1 MDCSLGQA
9 HSASSQR
16 FAGSP
21 APHLC
26 SHRMEEACR
35 VKREHISTRHRRQAR
50 PSVRTLLEAGE
61 VEEGQRECLCTEKG
75 D

>member
-1 MDCSLGQA
+1 MDCSLGQP

-21 APHLC
+21 APHLS
-26 SHRMEEACR
+26 SHRMVEACG
-35 VKREHISTRHRRQAR
+35 VKREYISTRHRRQAR
-50 PSVRTLLEAGE
+50 PSVRILLEAGE
-61 VEEGQRECLCTEKG
+61 VEEGQREYLCSERS